1 MSQMRTLHLFIRTE
15 TVRASGA
22 ARSAAIAIDDAL
34 SDMGAHVPADEAI
47 AKAERHDQSESATRS
62 QQLHRAL
69 AHLHQAQGVRA
80 AVSQDPEP
88 FDGLRVVA

>member
-1 MSQMRTLHLFIRTE
+1 MSHMSILHLFIRTE

-22 ARSAAIAIDDAL
+22 ARAAAIAIDEAL
-34 SDMGAHVPADEAI
+34 DDMGAHVPADDAI
-47 AKAERHDQSESATRS
+47 AKAV

-69 AHLHQAQGVRA
+69 AHLHHAEGVRQ

-88 FDGLRVVA
+88 FDGGLRVVA

>member
-1 MSQMRTLHLFIRTE
+1 MSQMSTLHLFIRTE

-22 ARSAAIAIDDAL
+22 ARAAAIAIDDAL
-34 SDMGAHVPADEAI
+34 DDMGAHVPADEAI
-47 AKAERHDQSESATRS
+47 AKAT

-69 AHLHQAQGVRA
+69 AHLHQAAGVRA
-80 AVSQDPEP
+80 AVRVDPEP

>member
-1 MSQMRTLHLFIRTE
+1 MRTLHLFIRTE

-22 ARSAAIAIDDAL
+22 ARAAAIAIDDAL

-47 AKAERHDQSESATRS
+47 AKAE

-80 AVSQDPEP
+80 AVSEDPEP